1 VTTTFLVL
9 GDQLSTDVAPWPTL
23 STDTVILVIE
33 SDELIAQP
41 RHRTRTALYLMAMR
55 AFAERVRGLGFTVD
69 YRRASSFTEGLAC
82 HRAAFTPTTVRMN
95 QPRGRRATALFTRLG
110 VELLPDPFF
119 LTDAEEFRARK
130 KRPATME
137 AFYREQRRRLGY
149 LMDGDAP
156 RGGQWNFD
164 EQNREPLPKGGGTWP
179 VPWSVAL
186 DANEQSVVDE
196 LLPSHPGNDAVA
208 FWPRTREQ
216 ALAQLADAVDRI
228 IPSFGPHED
237 AASVDNWHLAHSRL
251 SVALNM
257 GLLHP
262 REVVEA
268 VVAAHEAGRIP
279 LASAEGFV
287 RQIIGWREWI
297 WLWHQVRDTSYEAS
311 NYLAATGNLPA
322 TWASWGSHPMKCL
335 DSTLAHLRDYGWTH
349 HIERLMVLGN
359 AATLA
364 GINPAILARWMEVS
378 FVDGAE
384 WVMEANVIGMATYA
398 DGGQTATKPYVSGGN
413 YLNKMTDF
421 CRGCAFAPTERTGER
436 ACPLTTLYWSFLDT
450 KREPL
455 RRVHRMAPALRAAE
469 KRPDL
474 AAIGERASVAIALV
488 RGE

>member
-1 VTTTFLVL
+1 MTTSFLVL
-9 GDQLSTDVAPWPTL
+9 GDQLSTEVAPWPTL
-23 STDTVILVIE
+23 SSDTVIVLIE

-41 RHRTRTALYLMAMR
+41 RHRTRTALYLLAMR
-55 AFAERVRGLGFTVD
+55 AFAERVRALGFTVD
-69 YRRASSFTEGLAC
+69 YRRAPSFTQGLAA
-82 HRAAFTPTTVRMN
+82 HRAAFAPTVVRMN
-95 QPRGRRATALFTRLG
+95 HPRGRRATALVARLG

-137 AFYREQRRRLGY
+137 TFYREQRRRLGY
-149 LMDGDAP
+149 LMDGDTP
-156 RGGQWNFD
+156 VGGQWNFD
-164 EQNREPLPKGGGTWP
+164 EQNREPLPKDGGSWP
-179 VPWSVAL
+179 TPWSAPL
-186 DANEQSVVDE
+186 SPEEQAVVDE
-196 LLPSHPGNDAVA
+196 LSSSHPGGDAVA
-208 FWPRTREQ
+208 YWPRTREQ
-216 ALAQLADAVDRI
+216 ALAQLADAVERI

-251 SVALNM
+251 SPALNM

-262 REVVEA
+262 REVVDA
-268 VVAAHEAGRIP
+268 VVAAQDAGHIP

-297 WLWHQVRDTSYEAS
+297 WLWHRVRDASYGAS
-311 NYLAATGNLPA
+311 NYLAAHGTVPA
-322 TWASWGSHPMKCL
+322 TWASWGTHPMKCL

-364 GINPAILARWMEVS
+364 GIDPAALARWMEIS

-398 DGGQTATKPYVSGGN
+398 DGGQTATKPYVAGGN
-413 YLNKMTDF
+413 YLNKMTNF
-421 CRGCAFAPTERTGER
+421 CQGCAFAPTERTGEQ
-436 ACPLTTLYWSFLDT
+436 ACPLTTMYWQFLRDQ
-450 KREPL
+450 REPL
-455 RRVHRMAPALRAAE
+455 RRVNRMAPALRAAAQ
-469 KRPDL
+469 RVD
-474 AAIGERASVAIALV
+474 AAGIAERAPVALRLI